1 MKPFDSL
8 RPEDK
13 AALEGAALWCERLR
27 TEPAQELSSEFV
39 QWISDTRNMKAL
51 NAIRDTVDELDRF
64 KTAPAILDMRR
75 AALASLRRANTH
87 HWPRRQIMAGI
98 AAVLALCAISA
109 GGYLWYQV
117 DSTLS
122 YATRIGER
130 YLVVLPDGSRVSLD
144 SDTAVKVKYVH
155 GIRRIRLDHGQA
167 RFDVAHDASRPFVV
181 SVGTESVT
189 AVGTA
194 FNVEKLNSKTLVALL
209 QGRVIIKDEAGGG
222 HAPILLSAGQQI
234 IAAAGHLSA
243 VQRVNPAE
251 VSAWES
257 SHLIFRNEPL
267 GEAVE
272 RVNRYT
278 SNPIMV
284 APAAAAIPIS
294 GVFNA
299 GDIGSF
305 ISAITGYFP
314 VEATTDSENR
324 IRLQRRS

>member
-51 NAIRDTVDELDRF
+51 NAVHDTVEVLDRF
-64 KTAPAILDMRR
+64 KTAPRILEMRR
-75 AALASLRRANTH
+75 AALASLRRANAPF
-87 HWPRRQIMAGI
+87 PRRQIIARI
-98 AAVLALCAISA
+98 AAILVLCVICA
-109 GGYLWYQV
+109 GGYLWYRANSAV
-117 DSTLS
+117 S

-130 YLVVLPDGSRVSLD
+130 YLVVLSDGSRVSLD
-144 SDTAVKVKYVH
+144 SDTAIKVKYAH
-155 GIRRIRLDHGQA
+155 GMRRIRLDHGQA
-167 RFDVAHDASRPFVV
+167 RFDVAHDASRPFKV

-189 AVGTA
+189 AVGTT

-209 QGRVIIKDEAGGG
+209 RGRVIIESEAGGA
-222 HAPILLSAGQQI
+222 HVPILLSAGEQVT
-234 IAAAGHLSA
+234 AAAGHLSA
-243 VQRVNPAE
+243 IQRLNPE
-251 VSAWES
+251 DVRAWES
-257 SHLIFRNEPL
+257 GHLIFRNEPL
-267 GEAVE
+267 GDAVE
-272 RVNRYT
+272 RVNRYA

>member
-51 NAIRDTVDELDRF
+51 NAMRDTVETLDRF
-64 KTAPAILDMRR
+64 KTAPTILEMRR
-75 AALASLRRANTH
+75 AALASLRRANAPF
-87 HWPRRQIMAGI
+87 PRRQIISRI
-98 AAVLALCAISA
+98 AAILVLCAICA
-109 GGYLWYQV
+109 GGYFWYQANSV
-117 DSTLS
+117 VS

-144 SDTAVKVKYVH
+144 SNSAITIKYAH
-155 GIRRIRLDHGQA
+155 GMRRIRLDHGQA

-189 AVGTA
+189 AVGTT

-284 APAAAAIPIS
+284 APTAAAIPIS